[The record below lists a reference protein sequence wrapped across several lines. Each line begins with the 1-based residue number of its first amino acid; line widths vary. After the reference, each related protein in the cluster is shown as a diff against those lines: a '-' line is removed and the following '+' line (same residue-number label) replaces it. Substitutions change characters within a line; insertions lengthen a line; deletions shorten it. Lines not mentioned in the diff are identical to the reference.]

1 MNQRP
6 RRGVRLLNHGKG
18 SAVEPAA
25 RAPGGSEI
33 RQLPHSYIGAFRQ
46 VSGQGQLLAAS
57 PRFEVRHACHRVNHS
72 LCMSIR
78 SDRFVLHRV
87 ARSSAK

>member
-1 MNQRP
+1 
-6 RRGVRLLNHGKG
+6 VRLLNHGKG
-18 SAVEPAA
+18 IAVEPAA

-57 PRFEVRHACHRVNHS
+57 PRFEQTWAPLTPDSNHYNTGE
-72 LCMSIR
+72 R
-78 SDRFVLHRV
+78 
-87 ARSSAK
+87 

>member
-1 MNQRP
+1 
-6 RRGVRLLNHGKG
+6 VRLLNHGKG
-18 SAVEPAA
+18 IAVEPAA

-57 PRFEVRHACHRVNHS
+57 PRFEVRNACHRRLRDVMGPG
-72 LCMSIR
+72 CMSILLIGLYYIAWLG
-78 SDRFVLHRV
+78 VLPNWV
-87 ARSSAK
+87 A